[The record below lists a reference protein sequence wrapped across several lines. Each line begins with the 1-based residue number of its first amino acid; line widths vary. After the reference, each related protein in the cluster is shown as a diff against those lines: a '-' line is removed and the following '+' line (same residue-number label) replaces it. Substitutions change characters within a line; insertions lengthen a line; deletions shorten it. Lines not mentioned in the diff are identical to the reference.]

1 MKIATLTA
9 LFVAAAVAAAAAV
22 IPIPSIPNNDDTVII
37 RATTSNGAEVVQA
50 FQENQYAEIHGEYI
64 TNIEIIPSP
73 VCYIASGCAHLTDND
88 VLAEQPSSP
97 KFRLLFQMA
106 ILHRQRHHLWH
117 PLHSWTV
124 PTERR
129 PSQPK
134 PCPLCR
140 SALQPPWTIIPSHP
154 RCSPIPPRHLLQ
166 HRQQQQSHR
175 SSLQRNR
182 KPKNQRH
189 RYHQTRANRRLRGSY
204 NTYPTYLSYRNR
216 YLPLLYGIQR

>member
-1 MKIATLTA
+1 
-9 LFVAAAVAAAAAV
+9 
-22 IPIPSIPNNDDTVII
+22 
-37 RATTSNGAEVVQA
+37 
-50 FQENQYAEIHGEYI
+50 
-64 TNIEIIPSP
+64 
-73 VCYIASGCAHLTDND
+73 
-88 VLAEQPSSP
+88 
-97 KFRLLFQMA
+97 MA
-106 ILHRQRHHLWH
+106 ILHRQRHHLRH

-140 SALQPPWTIIPSHP
+140 SALQPPCTIIPSHP

-182 KPKNQRH
+182 KPKNQRL

-204 NTYPTYLSYRNR
+204 NTYLPTLVTAIGISLCSMKFNANTITWYITNKQVNAAKISCQ
-216 YLPLLYGIQR
+216 PLWFFDTGVSDTGTRFIPNFAGSGSLVNVRVLEDGNSTGTSRPKVVKAELLCEFF

>member
-1 MKIATLTA
+1 
-9 LFVAAAVAAAAAV
+9 
-22 IPIPSIPNNDDTVII
+22 
-37 RATTSNGAEVVQA
+37 
-50 FQENQYAEIHGEYI
+50 
-64 TNIEIIPSP
+64 
-73 VCYIASGCAHLTDND
+73 
-88 VLAEQPSSP
+88 
-97 KFRLLFQMA
+97 MA

-134 PCPLCR
+134 PYPLCR
-140 SALQPPWTIIPSHP
+140 SALQPPCTIIPSHP

-182 KPKNQRH
+182 KPKNQRL

-204 NTYPTYLSYRNR
+204 YQYLPYLTYRNR
-216 YLPLLYGIQR
+216 YLPLLYEFNANTITWCAHTQVNAAKISCQPLWFFDTGFSDAGTRFIPNFAGSGSLVNVRVLEDRNSTGTSRPKVVKAELLCEFF